1 MLPYDELVHLRGQH
15 PACRL
20 LRADYAALVLSF
32 LGRVFVDGNGGA
44 LLADELGARP
54 DYDPGPDWPSCTG
67 TVQPLLKSA
76 VRLAVGF
83 RGHKPDE
90 LDELDELDVGGSVG
104 GSGSCGGGEDNPV
117 GGGAG
122 PEHQPFALRIEQ
134 AQVA

>member
-20 LRADYAALVLSF
+20 LRADNAALVLSF

-54 DYDPGPDWPSCTG
+54 DDDPGPDWPSCTG

-83 RGHKPDE
+83 RGDKPDE
-90 LDELDELDVGGSVG
+90 LDVG

>member
-1 MLPYDELVHLRGQH
+1 MTLPYDEPVHLRGQH

-20 LRADYAALVLSF
+20 LRADNAALVLSF

-54 DYDPGPDWPSCTG
+54 DDDPGPDWPSCTG

-83 RGHKPDE
+83 RGDKPDE
-90 LDELDELDVGGSVG
+90 RDELDVGGSGG
-104 GSGSCGGGEDNPV
+104 GSGGEDNPS
-117 GGGAG
+117 A
-122 PEHQPFALRIEQ
+122 
-134 AQVA
+134 VARARNTSRSH